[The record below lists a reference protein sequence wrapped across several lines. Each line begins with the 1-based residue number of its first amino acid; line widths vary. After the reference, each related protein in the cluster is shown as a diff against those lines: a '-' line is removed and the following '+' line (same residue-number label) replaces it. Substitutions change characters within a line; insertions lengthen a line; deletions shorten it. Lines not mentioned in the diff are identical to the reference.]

1 MTIDISRLGAAAQ
14 KQILKKLREADVKK
28 IEQEEKKMKELIAVG
43 GAKAAPAV
51 RENKNKVH
59 AEKTEDGYASK
70 KEAKRAAELR
80 LMEQAGQIKNLQEQK
95 RFVLVP
101 AIYETESGKLVK
113 DWVEKPKKEL
123 ERQYG
128 KLKIM
133 ERSLVY
139 VSDFVYEQDG
149 ETVVE
154 DVKGYKKSNAAV
166 YRIFVAKRKLML
178 HEYGIRVREV

>member
-14 KQILKKLREADVKK
+14 KQILQKLREADVKK
-28 IEQEEKKMKELIAVG
+28 IVQTEQKKKE
-43 GAKAAPAV
+43 
-51 RENKNKVH
+51 NKVH

-70 KEAKRAAELR
+70 KEARRASELR

-113 DWVEKPKKEL
+113 DWAEKPKKEL

-128 KLKIM
+128 KLKIL
-133 ERSLVY
+133 ERSLAY

-149 ETVVE
+149 ETIVE
-154 DVKGYKKSNAAV
+154 DVKGYKKSNTAV

-178 HEYGIRVREV
+178 HEYGIRVVEV

>member
-1 MTIDISRLGAAAQ
+1 MAIDISRLGAAAQ
-14 KQILKKLREADVKK
+14 KQILQKLREADVKK
-28 IEQEEKKMKELIAVG
+28 IVQTEQKKKE
-43 GAKAAPAV
+43 
-51 RENKNKVH
+51 NKVH

-70 KEAKRAAELR
+70 KEARRASELQ

-95 RFVLVP
+95 RYVLVP

-113 DWVEKPKKEL
+113 DWAEKPKKEL
-123 ERQYG
+123 EKQFG
-128 KLKIM
+128 PLKIL
-133 ERSLVY
+133 ERSLAY

-149 ETVVE
+149 KTIVE
-154 DVKGYKKSNAAV
+154 DVKGYKKSNAAM

>member
-14 KQILKKLREADVKK
+14 KQILQKLREADVKK
-28 IEQEEKKMKELIAVG
+28 IVQTEQKKKE
-43 GAKAAPAV
+43 
-51 RENKNKVH
+51 NKVH

-70 KEAKRAAELR
+70 KEARRASELR

-113 DWVEKPKKEL
+113 DWAEKPKKEL

-128 KLKIM
+128 KLKIL

-166 YRIFVAKRKLML
+166 YRIFTAKRKLML

>member
-1 MTIDISRLGAAAQ
+1 LSIDISRLGAAAQ
-14 KQILKKLREADVKK
+14 KQILQKLREADVKK
-28 IEQEEKKMKELIAVG
+28 IVQTEQKKKE
-43 GAKAAPAV
+43 
-51 RENKNKVH
+51 NKVH

-80 LMEQAGQIKNLQEQK
+80 LMEQSGQIKNLQEQK

-101 AIYETESGKLVK
+101 AVYETESGKLVK
-113 DWVEKPKKEL
+113 DWAEKPKKEL

-128 KLKIM
+128 KLKIL
-133 ERSLVY
+133 ERSLAY

>member
-1 MTIDISRLGAAAQ
+1 MAIDISRLGAAAQ
-14 KQILKKLREADVKK
+14 KQILQKLREADVKK
-28 IEQEEKKMKELIAVG
+28 IVQTEQKKKE
-43 GAKAAPAV
+43 
-51 RENKNKVH
+51 NKVH

-95 RFVLVP
+95 RYVLVP
-101 AIYETESGKLVK
+101 AVYETESGKLVK
-113 DWVEKPKKEL
+113 DWAEKPKKEL

-128 KLKIM
+128 KLKIL

-139 VSDFVYEQDG
+139 VSDFIYEQDG
-149 ETVVE
+149 ETIVE

>member
-14 KQILKKLREADVKK
+14 KQILQKLREADVKK
-28 IEQEEKKMKELIAVG
+28 IVQTEQKKKE
-43 GAKAAPAV
+43 
-51 RENKNKVH
+51 NKVH

-95 RFVLVP
+95 RYVLVP
-101 AIYETESGKLVK
+101 AVYETESGKLVK
-113 DWVEKPKKEL
+113 DWAEKPKKEL

-128 KLKIM
+128 KLKIL

-139 VSDFVYEQDG
+139 VSDFIYEQDG
-149 ETVVE
+149 ETIVE

>member
-14 KQILKKLREADVKK
+14 KQILQKLREADVKK
-28 IEQEEKKMKELIAVG
+28 IVQTEQKKKE
-43 GAKAAPAV
+43 
-51 RENKNKVH
+51 NKVH

-101 AIYETESGKLVK
+101 AIYETESGKIVK
-113 DWVEKPKKEL
+113 DWAEKPKKEL

-128 KLKIM
+128 KLKIL

-139 VSDFVYEQDG
+139 VSDFVYVDCATG
-149 ETVVE
+149 ETIVE

-166 YRIFVAKRKLML
+166 YRIFTAKRKLML
-178 HEYGIRVREV
+178 HEYGIRVVEV

>member
-14 KQILKKLREADVKK
+14 KQILQKLREADVKK
-28 IEQEEKKMKELIAVG
+28 IVQTEQKKKE
-43 GAKAAPAV
+43 
-51 RENKNKVH
+51 NKVH

-70 KEAKRAAELR
+70 KEARRASELR

-113 DWVEKPKKEL
+113 DWAEKPKKEL

-128 KLKIM
+128 KLKIL
-133 ERSLVY
+133 ERSLAY

-149 ETVVE
+149 ETIVE

-178 HEYGIRVREV
+178 HEYGIRVVEV